1 MDYGDEDENE
11 NENDG
16 EGLNVYDAAL
26 IWVSRGKDE
35 D

>member
-1 MDYGDEDENE
+1 MDYGDEDE

-26 IWVSRGKDE
+26 IWVSRGKNE

>member
-26 IWVSRGKDE
+26 IWVSRGKNE